1 MPRRRIVNGKYTR
14 AISKY
19 HVRWMVRRDMAE
31 VLNIEK
37 LSFEFPWFE
46 DDFIRVLRQK
56 NAIAMIAEAGD
67 RVVGFKVYELFKNR
81 IHLLNI
87 AVHPD
92 FHGMGV
98 GGTLVSNLLGKLS
111 EGRRVRIT
119 TEVRERNLDA
129 QLFFKRFGFRATS
142 VLRDYY
148 ADSEED
154 AYVFCHSLAFNSEV
168 LA

>member
-1 MPRRRIVNGKYTR
+1 MATDKYTR
-14 AISKY
+14 RNSKY

-31 VLNIEK
+31 VLDIEK
-37 LSFEFPWFE
+37 LAFEFPWFE
-46 DDFIRVLRQK
+46 DDFIKVLRQR
-56 NAIAMIAEAGD
+56 NAIAMIAEAGE
-67 RVVGFKVYELFKNR
+67 RVVGFKVYELYTNR

-98 GGTLVSNLLGKLS
+98 GGTLMSNLLGKLS

-148 ADSEED
+148 DDSDED
-154 AYVFCHSLAFNSEV
+154 AYFFCHALACNSEV

>member
-1 MPRRRIVNGKYTR
+1 MAHDKYARTN
-14 AISKY
+14 SKY
-19 HVRWMVRRDMAE
+19 HVRWMIRRDMAE
-31 VLNIEK
+31 VLDIEK
-37 LSFEFPWFE
+37 LAFEFPWCE
-46 DDFIRVLRQK
+46 DDFIKVLRQK

-67 RVVGFKVYELFKNR
+67 RVVGFKVYELFPNR
-81 IHLLNI
+81 VHLLNI

-148 ADSEED
+148 DDSEED
-154 AYVFCHSLAFNSEV
+154 AYVFCHSLAFNAEV